1 MATADEV
8 VVRLRADTG
17 DYEARMQSAA
27 SATVRATDTIQ
38 KGTERAAYA
47 GRQMGRQFADVGAQL
62 GGGQSLFTVV
72 AQQAPQLAD
81 AMSDLGGKAGA
92 VASFFSG
99 PWGAALLAAASVVG
113 TLTASL
119 LADDE
124 ASQKHEKS
132 AKSLADAIRD
142 MEQATKGAIQT
153 SQQAEQQ
160 HYNEAGALLVK
171 AQNSRKA
178 TVALLEAARARLE
191 TADKQA
197 NAQGDPEGGVN
208 FGITAGATQE
218 REIKRL
224 TSAIAE
230 QNREIATQGENVRRA
245 GIPMLQRQAAE
256 ATDRAT
262 AATGRYDRALGRLNQ
277 RFEAGTITPAE
288 YRSQLEGLNRTRD
301 REVEAANKSEKATKK
316 DGDAKREAA
325 KKVRELAA
333 AQRELEAA
341 LDRILPKY
349 DPARA
354 AVREYG
360 KIFDDINLAEKKGQI
375 SQADALSFRMQ
386 AGVDQAKAVAEAAW
400 KNQEQRW
407 IDVGFNAGD
416 FDGSNVQKQINQELE
431 LRQEA
436 NDRIADDFRHKQEA
450 QIRTLSTLYEDLF
463 RGGTDAIWKDFKQI
477 GFRIIAETLARLTMS
492 QLGGGGGGSFG
503 SILGSAV
510 TSVLGF
516 ASGGSMQIGGRGGTD
531 TNVLSLNGRQI
542 ANVSRGETLSVG
554 SKALKASGRGSTVVQ
569 HISVDARGAVMND
582 QFAQMILAK
591 ANQSAA
597 QMVGTGMA
605 TVNKNIPSRIAQYQ
619 RDGV

>member
-8 VVRLRADTG
+8 VVRLRAETN
-17 DYEARMQSAA
+17 DYEARMRSAA
-27 SATVRATDTIQ
+27 SVTVRATDTMQ

-47 GRQMGRQFADVGAQL
+47 GRQIGRQFADVGAQL
-62 GGGQSLFTVV
+62 SGGQSLFTVI
-72 AQQAPQLAD
+72 AQQGPQLAD
-81 AMSDLGGKAGA
+81 VMSDLGGKAGA

-142 MEQATKGAIQT
+142 MEKATKGAIQT

-171 AQNSRKA
+171 AQNARKA
-178 TVALLEAARARLE
+178 TIALLEAARARLE

-208 FGITAGATQE
+208 FGVVAGATQE
-218 REIKRL
+218 REIRRL
-224 TSAIAE
+224 TTAIAE
-230 QNREIATQGENVRRA
+230 QNSEIAKQGENVRRA
-245 GIPMLQRQAAE
+245 GIPVLQRQAAE

-262 AATGRYDRALGRLNQ
+262 AATGRYDRALGKLNDQ
-277 RFEAGTITPAE
+277 FEAGKITPAA
-288 YRSQLEGLNRTRD
+288 YRSELESLNRTRD
-301 REVEAANKSEKATKK
+301 RELEAANKSEKATKK

-375 SQADALSFRMQ
+375 SQGDALSFRMQ

-407 IDVGFNAGD
+407 VDIGFNAGD
-416 FDGSNVQKQINQELE
+416 FRRFE
-431 LRQEA
+431 RPEA
-436 NDRIADDFRHKQEA
+436 DQ
-450 QIRTLSTLYEDLF
+450 S
-463 RGGTDAIWKDFKQI
+463 GT
-477 GFRIIAETLARLTMS
+477 
-492 QLGGGGGGSFG
+492 
-503 SILGSAV
+503 
-510 TSVLGF
+510 
-516 ASGGSMQIGGRGGTD
+516 GTAPRRERPD
-531 TNVLSLNGRQI
+531 
-542 ANVSRGETLSVG
+542 
-554 SKALKASGRGSTVVQ
+554 SGRFS
-569 HISVDARGAVMND
+569 
-582 QFAQMILAK
+582 
-591 ANQSAA
+591 
-597 QMVGTGMA
+597 
-605 TVNKNIPSRIAQYQ
+605 P
-619 RDGV
+619 